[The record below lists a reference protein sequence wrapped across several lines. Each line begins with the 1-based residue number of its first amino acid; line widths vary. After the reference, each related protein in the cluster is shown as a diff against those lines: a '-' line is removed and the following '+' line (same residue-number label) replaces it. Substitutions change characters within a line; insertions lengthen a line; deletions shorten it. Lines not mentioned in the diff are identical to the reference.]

1 MRHISQFSDTVW
13 KEVAIEISIHSICF
27 TFSRSQ
33 IFKHWKEGCCYKCVR
48 VHWICQSHL
57 KQSCINSL
65 KMSENRTRKII
76 IPKFQFWPIIEE
88 KRLLKCRF
96 CSSLVFNFFCAKI
109 VNLAAPLHSKEAP
122 REAFECFS
130 LAKLHLSSASNELK
144 NLILLSSLR
153 EWEIQ
158 NSRVQQRSFKIS
170 SPPKYILVPLWS
182 AKKIHFCWVVATA
195 GNPSVFFVH
204 GV

>member
-1 MRHISQFSDTVW
+1 MNFSAKIQTVIW
-13 KEVAIEISIHSICF
+13 QKIEF
-27 TFSRSQ
+27 F
-33 IFKHWKEGCCYKCVR
+33 G
-48 VHWICQSHL
+48 
-57 KQSCINSL
+57 
-65 KMSENRTRKII
+65 
-76 IPKFQFWPIIEE
+76 QFWL
-88 KRLLKCRF
+88 RLLKCRF
-96 CSSLVFNFFCAKI
+96 CSPLVFNFFCAKI

-158 NSRVQQRSFKIS
+158 NSRVQQRSLKIS

-182 AKKIHFCWVVATA
+182 AKKIHFWVELLLLEIRAFSLYMECKH
-195 GNPSVFFVH
+195 SVTWVIFQTFSSSLTYLFYEQNKTKLLLGDFKSE
-204 GV
+204 GVRPGVGYHCQEKRDEMTRFTTF

>member
-1 MRHISQFSDTVW
+1 MKKKVKGAKIQT
-13 KEVAIEISIHSICF
+13 EIEF
-27 TFSRSQ
+27 F
-33 IFKHWKEGCCYKCVR
+33 G
-48 VHWICQSHL
+48 
-57 KQSCINSL
+57 
-65 KMSENRTRKII
+65 
-76 IPKFQFWPIIEE
+76 QFWL
-88 KRLLKCRF
+88 RLLKCRF
-96 CSSLVFNFFCAKI
+96 CSPLAFNFFCAKI

-170 SPPKYILVPLWS
+170 SKASKIYFGPVVICKKDSLLLGSCYCWKSERFLCTWSVNIVSHGSYFKPSPPP
-182 AKKIHFCWVVATA
+182 
-195 GNPSVFFVH
+195 
-204 GV
+204 